1 MKRGRAWQLIY
12 PLNKSLKKI
21 PNLLRYIGSSKA
33 ENVTDDLTERLDD
46 IVRETK
52 SKKEVGIRLMK
63 SWEIERAKREDAE
76 KQGMEKGMKEGVK
89 EGRENTLLISI
100 KNLMQT
106 MKLSAEEAMNALMI
120 PDADKPR
127 FRAKL

>member
-1 MKRGRAWQLIY
+1 
-12 PLNKSLKKI
+12 
-21 PNLLRYIGSSKA
+21 
-33 ENVTDDLTERLDD
+33 
-46 IVRETK
+46 
-52 SKKEVGIRLMK
+52 MK
-63 SWEIERAKREDAE
+63 SWEIERAIREEAE
-76 KQGMEKGMKEGVK
+76 KEGMK